1 MGQDILFKDYYR
13 ILEVP
18 PDADTETIK
27 TAFRF
32 LARKTHP
39 DVSDD
44 PSNYAAFVLIREAYE
59 ILTDTSRRETYHAL
73 WTRYQGDTHRKKG
86 DENYFHSVYRDF
98 GDPGEGAYED
108 EWEFFVRDPDEYL
121 GMFEKTVK
129 LFTASM
135 LASIISGLVTAG
147 VFSFLCVM
155 LCLLLVLTASIMFFV
170 SFASSSA
177 MAGIIITFLFIR
189 RLVERLRFF
198 SGRLIPR
205 LADLIIRPLKGIPIA
220 RGKWMI
226 YCGYSATIIM
236 LVVYGWISITW
247 IGDFFLER
255 PLSLYT
261 VLATGGISIGVVL
274 VASFSTAIM
283 FDIIHAALSGY
294 PRITYTRFT
303 AKKYTG
309 IGYSHPLLGNATKNR
324 IGE

>member
-13 ILEVP
+13 ILDVP
-18 PDADTETIK
+18 PDADTDTIK
-27 TAFRF
+27 TAFRS

-59 ILTDTSRRETYHAL
+59 ILTDTSRREAYHAI
-73 WTRYQGDTHRKKG
+73 WTRYHGDTRREKG

-98 GDPGEGAYED
+98 GAPGEGAYED

-135 LASIISGLVTAG
+135 LASTISGLVTAG
-147 VFSFLCVM
+147 VFSFLCSM
-155 LCLLLVLTASIMFFV
+155 LCLLLILAASIMFFV

-177 MAGIIITFLFIR
+177 LAGSVITFLFIR
-189 RLVERLRFF
+189 RLMERLHVF
-198 SGRLIPR
+198 SDWLIPR
-205 LADLIIRPLKGIPIA
+205 LAECIIRPLKGIPIA

-226 YCGYSATIIM
+226 YCGYSATSIM
-236 LVVYGWISITW
+236 LVVYGWLSVTW
-247 IGDFFLER
+247 IQDFFVER
-255 PLSLYT
+255 PLSLNT

-309 IGYSHPLLGNATKNR
+309 IGYSPPLLGNATKNR